1 MKRKY
6 PWFLGSVATLSI
18 LLGAAC
24 GGDDADPA
32 GSPGPSTPGEGTI
45 QAFITSSDLAVGQ
58 QRFAFVLLE
67 DDIPVRAESV
77 AVRFFKLKDESSP
90 QLVGEGTIPWMSL
103 GIDGLTSSTAELD
116 GIYFANIEFDEAGK
130 WGAGFTVGS
139 VSDPAKEVRI
149 QFEVKAETS
158 TVGVGDEA
166 ISVDS
171 PTLRT
176 AELKQIDTS
185 PEPDEAFHQVSI
197 AEALESGKPAVIAF
211 TTPAF
216 CESRT
221 CGPTMEILKAAYE
234 RYGDDFNWIHV
245 EPFELD
251 EDGVLVLRNG
261 QRVNADAA
269 NTWRLPSEPW
279 VFVVDAEG
287 TVVARYDGPLALDE
301 LAYALGP
308 LSGQPAR
315 QP

>member
-1 MKRKY
+1 MRRGHLR
-6 PWFLGSVATLSI
+6 WLGSIVTLAVI
-18 LLGAAC
+18 VGVAC
-24 GGDDADPA
+24 GGDGGDPI
-32 GSPGPSTPGEGTI
+32 GSSAPSSPSDGTI
-45 QAFITSSDLAVGQ
+45 QAFITSTDLAVGQ
-58 QRFAFVLLE
+58 QRFAFVLLKN
-67 DDIPVRAESV
+67 DIPVRAESV
-77 AVRFFKLKDESSP
+77 AVRFFKLKDESNP

-130 WGAGFTVGS
+130 WGAGFTVGP
-139 VSDPAKEVRI
+139 VPDPAKEVRI
-149 QFEVKAETS
+149 QFEVKEETS
-158 TVGVGDEA
+158 TVGVGDQA

-185 PEPDEAFHQVSI
+185 PEPDEEFHQVSI

-221 CGPTMEILKAAYE
+221 CGPTMEILKAAYG
-234 RYGDDFNWIHV
+234 RYGDNFNWIHV
-245 EPFELD
+245 EPFVLD
-251 EDGVLVLRNG
+251 EDGILVLRNG

-279 VFVVDAEG
+279 VFVVDRQG
-287 TVVARYDGPLALDE
+287 VVVARFDGPLALDE
-301 LAYALGP
+301 LTFFLERLGIQR
-308 LSGQPAR
+308 GG
-315 QP
+315 